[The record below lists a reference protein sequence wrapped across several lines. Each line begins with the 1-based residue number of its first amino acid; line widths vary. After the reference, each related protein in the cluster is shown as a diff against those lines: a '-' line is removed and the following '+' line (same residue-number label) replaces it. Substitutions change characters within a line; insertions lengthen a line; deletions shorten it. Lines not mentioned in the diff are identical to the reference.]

1 MPFRGLTRLT
11 SPAGSRS
18 NPLHQSVDGHII
30 SALASKRVIPVLNG
44 HLSTQIAS
52 SNQGKPCWAK
62 ASFAYT
68 KTLIGL
74 SFGLSDRAS
83 SPKRVRWRHDLSFN
97 EDLGVDWRRKKK
109 SQVSQLV
116 HSETRRHGLRQIQ
129 MMIEENQ
136 MKRLYFPHSKPGLL
150 T

>member
-18 NPLHQSVDGHII
+18 NPLHHSVDGHIFSAFTSKHVI
-30 SALASKRVIPVLNG
+30 SVLNG
-44 HLSTQIAS
+44 HLSTQIAPS
-52 SNQGKPCWAK
+52 SQGKPCWAK

-68 KTLIGL
+68 KTPIGL

-83 SPKRVRWRHDLSFN
+83 SPRSVRWRHDLSFN
-97 EDLGVDWRRKKK
+97 EDLGVIWRRKKK

-116 HSETRRHGLRQIQ
+116 HLEPRRHGLRHIQ
-129 MMIEENQ
+129 MMIRENQ
-136 MKRLYFPHSKPGLL
+136 MKCVYFRTVSLVY
-150 T
+150 